1 MRTLLSLLCG
11 ALAFAGYGAAPTN
24 DYSGVDAIFFERCVE
39 CHEADEPEGNLVLE
53 TFETLMKGGESG
65 AVIVP
70 GKSSESL
77 LVKLIEGFEK
87 DGKKKIMPPG
97 KREKLKPNEIA
108 LIRAW
113 IDAGAKPP
121 TEDRPKELVLPKIEP
136 KIPPRRSIHALAFE
150 PKSRLLAVA
159 LPNDVELRSP
169 DSRTVIRTLSGHRG
183 HVNALAFSTDGKHL
197 FAAAGEA
204 GLSGEVRQWNVAD
217 GKLVRLFEG
226 HKDALHAVAVSPDGK
241 TLATGSYDQRIKLW
255 NIESGEEIK
264 TLTGH
269 NGCVFDLAF
278 RPDGKIL
285 ASASADR
292 TVKLW
297 DVASGERRD
306 TLSQS
311 LKDLYTVAFA
321 SDGKRLAAGG
331 VDNRIRIWEISEKAT
346 ETTNPLLTSKF
357 AHEGAI
363 LRIVFSGDGKTIA
376 SSADDRTVKLWEA
389 AEVKERLALE
399 AQPDWAPGLAF
410 VSKNKGLAV
419 GRLDGSLEY
428 YETTSGKVMPPAK
441 PELTRAEPRGIQ
453 RGQQVNLKLT
463 GSNLLG
469 VTELKL
475 HHAKLKGEL
484 AKMSEPKSEEIA
496 VTLTAEADLPR
507 GAYELSVKGAGGESG
522 RLKIHVD
529 DLPHLYESASVAKT
543 MVTNLP
549 ASAWGTLDK
558 LGDSDEWEITARA
571 GQTMVFDLAA
581 KSLGSKANAVITLA
595 DSQGKVLASNN
606 DYDGVDPLIAYT
618 VPADGSYRLRVSDLM
633 LGASA
638 DHFYRLS
645 MGTLPLVTGCYPI
658 SVQTNTETEVELIGF
673 NLPDQR
679 TVKITAT
686 KVEEIEVPI
695 DSEKFRA
702 RRTLK
707 VAAKDLATVLESE
720 PNDAPEKATK
730 IGNPGAVNG
739 RIWSKQGI
747 ETDLFSFDAST
758 GQKLV
763 IKTSAASRGSPVDTR
778 IEILH
783 PDGKPVERLLLQAVR
798 NSAITFRPISST
810 QPEARVENWEEME
823 LNEFLYMQG
832 EVAKIFRMPQGPD
845 SGFQFYA
852 SGGKRRAYFDTSA
865 TTHALE
871 EDCYIIEPHP
881 PGTKLVSN
889 GLPIFPLLYANDD
902 DSDRKLGTDSRIHF
916 TAPTNGTYLVRV
928 ADTRGLGGDRFVYQL
943 SIREAQPDFKV
954 TLEGANPTVPIGSG
968 QSFTLNA
975 ERIDGFDGDIKVEIT
990 GLPPGFIA
998 STPIVIQS
1006 GHNDAKGTIFAN
1018 ADAPKPDKTNAAM
1031 TKVTAMAT
1039 INGKE
1044 VTKDVN
1050 NFGTIKL
1057 GGKPKLFVALE
1068 PYVEGQTNSSAAPSS
1083 VAEGRAQTASVL
1095 GSSTGEGGEAERL
1108 RRVDNEK
1115 LEIII
1120 APGQIIPAWLKIQRN
1135 GHDDLVTFQVDNL
1148 PHGIIV
1154 DNIGLNGVLIPKDQN
1169 EREIFLSAAKWVPE
1183 TDRLCYA
1190 IENQAGKQ
1198 TSRPLLIK
1206 VRKPGSK
1213 MTASTK

>member
-1 MRTLLSLLCG
+1 MRSLLSILLFCG
-11 ALAFAGYGAAPTN
+11 ALACAVYGAPATN
-24 DYSGVDAIFFERCVE
+24 DYSAVDAIFFERCVE
-39 CHEADEPEGNLVLE
+39 CHEAEEPEGKLVLE
-53 TFETLMKGGESG
+53 TFDTLMKGGESG
-65 AVIVP
+65 PAVVP

-108 LIRAW
+108 LVRAW

-121 TEDRPKELVLPKIEP
+121 TEKRPTELVLPKITP
-136 KIPPRRSIHALAFE
+136 KVPARRSIHALAFE
-150 PKSRLLAVA
+150 SKSRLLAVA
-159 LPNDVELRSP
+159 LPNEVELRSP
-169 DSRTVIRTLSGHRG
+169 DSRTIIRTLAGHRG
-183 HVNALAFSTDGKHL
+183 HVNAVAFSKDGKHL
-197 FAAAGEA
+197 FAAAGEP
-204 GLSGEVRQWNVAD
+204 GLSGEVRQWSVGD
-217 GKLVRLFEG
+217 GKLIRVFEG
-226 HKDALHAVAVSPDGK
+226 HTDALHAVAVSPDGK
-241 TLATGSYDQRIKLW
+241 ILATGSYDQKIKLW
-255 NIESGEEIK
+255 KAETGEEIK

-297 DVASGERRD
+297 DVVSGERRD

-311 LKDLYTVAFA
+311 LKELYTVAFTP
-321 SDGKRLAAGG
+321 DGKRLAAGG

-346 ETTNPLLTSKF
+346 ETTNPLLHAKF

-363 LRIVFSGDGKTIA
+363 LRVVFSSDGKSVA

-389 AEVKERLALE
+389 GEVKERLALE

-410 VSKNKGLAV
+410 VSDNKGLAV
-419 GRLDGSLEY
+419 GRLDGTLEY
-428 YETTSGKVMPPAK
+428 YETTSGKVMPPPK
-441 PELTRAEPRGIQ
+441 PELVRAEPRGIQ
-453 RGQQVNLKLT
+453 RGQQVTVKLT

-475 HHAKLKGEL
+475 HHEKLKGEL
-484 AKMSEPKSEEIA
+484 AKTSDLKADEVT
-496 VTLTAEADLPR
+496 VTLTAEADLAR
-507 GAYELSVKGAGGESG
+507 GSYELSVKGAGGESG

-529 DLPHLYESASVAKT
+529 DLPHMYESASVAKT
-543 MVTNLP
+543 VITNLP
-549 ASAWGTLDK
+549 VSAWGTLDK
-558 LGDSDEWEITARA
+558 LGDSDEWEISARA
-571 GQTMVFDLAA
+571 GETMIFDLAA
-581 KSLGSKANAVITLA
+581 KSLGSRANAVITLA

-606 DYDGVDPLIAYT
+606 DYDGIDPLIAYT
-618 VPADGSYRLRVSDLM
+618 IPADGAYRLRVSDLM

-645 MGTLPLVTGCYPI
+645 MGNLPLVTGFYPT
-658 SVQTNTETEVELIGF
+658 SVQTNTEAEVELIGF
-673 NLPDQR
+673 NLPEQR
-679 TVKITAT
+679 TVKVTAT
-686 KVEEIEVPI
+686 KPEEVEVPI
-695 DSEKFRA
+695 DTEKFRA

-707 VAAKDLATVLESE
+707 VAGTSLPTALEAE

-730 IGNPGAVNG
+730 ISNPGAVNG
-739 RIWSKQGI
+739 RIWSKDGSDA
-747 ETDLFSFDAST
+747 DLFSLDAST

-763 IKTSAASRGSPVDTR
+763 IKTSAAMRGSPVDTR

-783 PDGKPVERLLLQAVR
+783 PDGKPVERFLLQAVR
-798 NSAITFRPISST
+798 NSAITFRAISST
-810 QPEARVENWEEME
+810 QPEARIENWEEME

-832 EVAKIFRMPQGPD
+832 EIAKIFRMPQGPD
-845 SGFQFYA
+845 SGFLFYA
-852 SGGKRRAYFDTSA
+852 AGGKRRTYFDTSA

-871 EDCYIIEPHP
+871 ELCYIVQPHP

-889 GLPIFPLLYANDD
+889 GLPVFPLYYANDD
-902 DSDRKLGTDSRIHF
+902 DGERKLGADSRLYF
-916 TAPTNGTYLVRV
+916 TAPTNGVYLVRV
-928 ADTRGLGGDRFVYQL
+928 TDMRGLGGDRFGYQL

-954 TLEGANPTVPIGSG
+954 KLEGANPTVPVGSG
-968 QSFTLNA
+968 QSFTVNA
-975 ERIDGFDGDIKVEIT
+975 DRIDGFDDDIKVEVT

-1006 GHNDAKGTIFAN
+1006 GHSEAKGTIFAN
-1018 ADAPKPDKTNAAM
+1018 PDAPKPDKTNAAM
-1031 TKVTAMAT
+1031 SKVIATAM

-1057 GGKPKLFVALE
+1057 GDKPKLFVSLE
-1068 PYVEGQTNSSAAPSS
+1068 PYVEGQTNSYSA
-1083 VAEGRAQTASVL
+1083 G
-1095 GSSTGEGGEAERL
+1095 
-1108 RRVDNEK
+1108 DN
-1115 LEIII
+1115 LELTI

-1135 GHDDLVTFQVDNL
+1135 GHDDLVTFQLDNL
-1148 PHGIIV
+1148 PHGVIV
-1154 DNIGLNGVLIPKDQN
+1154 DNIGLNGVLIPKEQN
-1169 EREIFLSAAKWVPE
+1169 ERQIFLTAAKWVPE

-1198 TSRPLLIK
+1198 TSRPVLIK

-1213 MTASTK
+1213 MTASAK